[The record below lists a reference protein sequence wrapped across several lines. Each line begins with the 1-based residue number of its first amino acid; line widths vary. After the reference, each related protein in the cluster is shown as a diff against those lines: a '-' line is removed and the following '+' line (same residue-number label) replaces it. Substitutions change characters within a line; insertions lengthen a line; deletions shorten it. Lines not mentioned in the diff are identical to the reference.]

1 MLTYASGVATAAEL
15 EEQAD
20 DDETTVESS
29 GVTGN
34 RTKVCCTS

>member
-1 MLTYASGVATAAEL
+1 MLTYASGVAAAREL
-15 EEQAD
+15 GEQAD
-20 DDETTVESS
+20 DETIVESS